1 MLLSRLLLALSVD
14 TVPHDSTHI
23 PSPAPTPYPTPYAPY
38 VPLLRKTTPA
48 DNAQA
53 VSKELKQLVLA
64 FDDTTPVRKGVGLL
78 LLEQFDQ
85 GEGEWA
91 PFLNVSL
98 NSSRVR
104 VAPGGRTVTVAL
116 QGLGGAA
123 EAKSPFRFATYYQV
137 RTSQRGALRALDARG
152 TRWGGIGGSA
162 GAADRWTFKVE
173 PEPVLKA
180 GALTQ
185 NSTLANHRVEMWG
198 VGVFVLD
205 VGAIDL
211 KGGTFYADLVITLLR
226 YYRTFDTPEDAVKE
240 ATIAPPPGGG
250 SGGGRSGAR
259 VCNTLS
265 GESSHW
271 TFFSNVSSALITDKL
286 DFINIGRFPKF
297 KPHFKRGED
306 SSSPGGGGALRDD
319 HSPPP
324 LHDPQ
329 QVAGDTLDHIR
340 LQSDFYFAP
349 ALAEYPFNTQ
359 NLTLKLE
366 ISGASLEVR
375 PRYLM
380 CALPRF
386 SGFASELSS
395 FRGGSAWGGSGGGGG
410 VSGGGGGGG
419 GGGGSAEPAASSRA
433 PRAPLEASFDI
444 AERAYWPPNAGI
456 TSVSDLFHE
465 LVFPQRPGSP
475 RSASRQASRLHFVIT
490 YDRGR
495 LLGLLQLAP
504 ALFIGVT
511 ALAGFAL
518 PFEEYKGRL
527 TAVSSA
533 LLAAIVQHSSIRS
546 GIAQQVRATESG
558 AAPAAPPKTH
568 RHSRSPNHHHAAT
581 MPPPE
586 HRHFCRP
593 RDGGRLP
600 AHSHLL
606 HLHRRRGRAAQQL
619 CVPRLRAAGARR
631 VPAAGAV

>member
-1 MLLSRLLLALSVD
+1 MLLQALLLLALSV
-14 TVPHDSTHI
+14 PHDSTRD
-23 PSPAPTPYPTPYAPY
+23 PSPAPTPHPTPYAPY

-64 FDDTTPVRKGVGLL
+64 FDEATPVRKGAGLL

-98 NSSRVR
+98 NSSRVW

-226 YYRTFDTPEDAVKE
+226 YYRTFDSPEDAVKE

-250 SGGGRSGAR
+250 GGGGGGRSGAR

-306 SSSPGGGGALRDD
+306 SSSPGGSTLRDD

-329 QVAGDTLDHIR
+329 QAAGDTLDHIR

-349 ALAEYPFNTQ
+349 ALAEYPFNVQ

-366 ISGASLEVR
+366 ISGASLEAR

-395 FRGGSAWGGSGGGGG
+395 FRGGSAWGE
-410 VSGGGGGGG
+410 GGGGG
-419 GGGGSAEPAASSRA
+419 GGGGSAEPAAASRVS
-433 PRAPLEASFDI
+433 RAPLEASFDI

-558 AAPAAPPKTH
+558 AAPAAPPKTD
-568 RHSRSPNHHHAAT
+568 PHHHAAT
-581 MPPPE
+581 TPPPE

-606 HLHRRRGRAAQQL
+606 HLHRRCGRAAQQL